1 MGWKTVLPLPGL
13 GLANRQTH
21 QRKAHGTGTH
31 PGSRGLVQPMKVTAH
46 FHGILADWVGT
57 RSAGFEL
64 SNDATYADLIKEIR
78 RRFGSNMPAQ
88 LWDMEIKLA
97 ERSDIH

>member
-1 MGWKTVLPLPGL
+1 
-13 GLANRQTH
+13 
-21 QRKAHGTGTH
+21 
-31 PGSRGLVQPMKVTAH
+31 MKVTAH

-78 RRFGSNMPAQ
+78 RRFGGNMRAQ
-88 LWDMEIKLA
+88 LWDA
-97 ERSDIH
+97 